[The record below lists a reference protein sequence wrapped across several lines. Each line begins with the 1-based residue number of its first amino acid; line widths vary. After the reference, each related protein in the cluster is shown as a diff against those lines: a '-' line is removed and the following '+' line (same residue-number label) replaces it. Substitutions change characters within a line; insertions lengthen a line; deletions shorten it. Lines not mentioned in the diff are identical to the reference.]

1 VHVTNLNTTDVRN
14 VAEIVDQIIM
24 SQSIK
29 QTLMNSI
36 HPNPSLIYHPMTYV
50 TNSTLLGINQKK
62 LDYIAAATIPGSN
75 RLEKLNHI
83 QHICQSIPG
92 F

>member
-1 VHVTNLNTTDVRN
+1 MTNLNTTDVRN
-14 VAEIVDQIIM
+14 VAEIVDQIVT
-24 SQSIK
+24 SRGVK
-29 QTLMNSI
+29 QTLTDSI
-36 HPNPSLIYHPMTYV
+36 HPNPSSIYRPVTYV